1 MKEFTFKKKKKSRFL
16 DSRTNKISIA
26 TSPWHIHFPSF
37 TIFFSRIILI
47 SRRKKKK
54 LRSAYLAI
62 EFRYW
67 TRVLRWLGRRG
78 QRWTSRRWKLVRILR
93 ASTWPVILGRVARLP
108 VATFWRPIIA
118 HRPSHFGLVRH
129 TVARIQPSCR
139 RQRDFG
145 CWTAKISISRNWVGE
160 QSRRG
165 FFCLVT

>member
-1 MKEFTFKKKKKSRFL
+1 M
-16 DSRTNKISIA
+16 
-26 TSPWHIHFPSF
+26 
-37 TIFFSRIILI
+37 
-47 SRRKKKK
+47 
-54 LRSAYLAI
+54 LRSTYLAI

-118 HRPSHFGLVRH
+118 HRPSHFWLVRH

-145 CWTAKISISRNWVGE
+145 CWTAKISTPKLGWRAISKRILL
-160 QSRRG
+160 SRYLNFNHYRHWTNRDINLERRTLEKL
-165 FFCLVT
+165 FCHQIFSRTHLPRIRVSF